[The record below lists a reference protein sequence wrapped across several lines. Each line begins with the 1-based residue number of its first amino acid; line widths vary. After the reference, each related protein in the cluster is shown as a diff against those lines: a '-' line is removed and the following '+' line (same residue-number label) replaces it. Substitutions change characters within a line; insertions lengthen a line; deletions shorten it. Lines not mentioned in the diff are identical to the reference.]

1 MFYGTVRGVRRG
13 ALLKYR
19 LSALLTDKA
28 DKQQEPGVLMERY
41 SDEDYGIIDMD
52 TKEAFPP
59 LKTQI
64 LAENA
69 NKHFK
74 IMH

>member
-41 SDEDYGIIDMD
+41 SDEDYGYYRHGYKRSVS
-52 TKEAFPP
+52 TVKNTN
-59 LKTQI
+59 LS
-64 LAENA
+64 
-69 NKHFK
+69 
-74 IMH
+74 